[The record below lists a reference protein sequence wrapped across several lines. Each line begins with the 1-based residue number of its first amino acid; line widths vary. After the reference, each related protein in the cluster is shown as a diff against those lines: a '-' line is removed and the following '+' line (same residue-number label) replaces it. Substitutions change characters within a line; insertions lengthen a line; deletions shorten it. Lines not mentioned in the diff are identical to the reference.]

1 MLLVDPAAENKASDS
16 SHLRGNNK
24 KAENPAVSLLL
35 LCDVLFATNVN
46 SSSIYCN
53 CCNLI

>member
-16 SHLRGNNK
+16 SRLRGNNK
-24 KAENPAVSLLL
+24 KAKNPAVSLLL